1 MWYICVFVPYPPLS
15 SSVLTL
21 RDLTRSLPSL
31 SSALRLFLPLTLCF
45 VLQVKQGEVKGLG
58 GPSMMQ
64 KAAAA
69 AAAAQKVRSDLEKK
83 MLEDKMRK
91 NEETALRNAAIE
103 AEHKA
108 KVN

>member
-1 MWYICVFVPYPPLS
+1 M
-15 SSVLTL
+15 
-21 RDLTRSLPSL
+21 
-31 SSALRLFLPLTLCF
+31 
-45 VLQVKQGEVKGLG
+45 G